1 MKSHQFLFGTLLF
14 ISLFL
19 GLTIAQAE
27 DSSKTKSPSQTEELP
42 LPTGYNTLFA
52 GSGECL
58 QCHNSMIDSDGNNI
72 GILDAWKSTMMGNA
86 SKDPFW
92 KAKVSFETIINPGL
106 QEEIETTCTRCH
118 APQGNFEAQHNG
130 QTHYSIAE
138 LNMDPL
144 AKDGVSCTTCHQI
157 MEESHGNFS
166 GNIQFNSA
174 HEIYGPYSDIFPNPM
189 INTTGYTPTYSTHIK
204 DSELCANCHTLLTPT
219 VDLNGQLTGGEFVEQ
234 SVYQEWKNSESFT
247 NGVSCQDC
255 HLPEIDESIV
265 ISTMPPWLTG
275 QTPFGKHELVGG
287 NVFMLRLLR
296 DNIDELELTAGAEDF
311 DASISRTLHQLQELS
326 LQLELNIE
334 ERDQDSLYLS
344 LRILNYA
351 GHKVPSGYP
360 SRQVF
365 VQLEVQNEAFETIF
379 LSGGLDENFQIINE
393 DEEYEPH
400 YSMINNENQVQI
412 YQTVMANV
420 EDEVTTTLLHAA
432 YPLKD
437 NRLPPMGFSTSHPS
451 YDTTII
457 AGLAASDETFN
468 PSEQGGDLI
477 KYHIPTQQYQG
488 QLKVTA
494 KVYYQTVGSKWLED
508 MFNESSEDIDLFEG
522 MYEASDKSPVLMG
535 TKEII
540 SLETTINKL
549 ENLPKFYPNPS
560 QGYVF
565 IENNQNW
572 EQIDIYHSNGQ
583 FISNIQLTNQELVKL
598 ELPQENGVYMIQLNN
613 KEGHSEI
620 FKILKI

>member
-1 MKSHQFLFGTLLF
+1 MKSHQLLIGSLLF

-27 DSSKTKSPSQTEELP
+27 DFLRTKSPVQTEELP

-58 QCHNSMIDSDGNNI
+58 QCHNSMLDAEGNNI

-86 SKDPFW
+86 AKDPFW

-106 QEEIETTCTRCH
+106 KEHIESTCTKCH

-130 QTHYSIAE
+130 QTHYSIVE
-138 LNMDPL
+138 MNNDPL
-144 AKDGVSCTTCHQI
+144 AKDGVSCTVCHQI

-166 GNIQFNSA
+166 GNIQFNTE
-174 HEIYGPYSDIFPNPM
+174 HKIYGPYADIFPNPM
-189 INTTGYTPTYSTHIK
+189 INMTGYTPTYSTHIK

-219 VDLNGQLTGGEFVEQ
+219 VDLDGQLTGGEFVEQ

-255 HLPEIDESIV
+255 HLPEIDEPIV
-265 ISTMPPWLTG
+265 ISNMPPWLEG
-275 QTPFGKHELVGG
+275 QSPFGKHELVGG

-296 DNIDELELTAGAEDF
+296 NNAEELELSASTEDF
-311 DASISRTLHQLQELS
+311 DATISSTLTKLQELS
-326 LQLELNIE
+326 VQVDLEIE
-334 ERDQDSLYLS
+334 DRDEDSLYVN
-344 LRILNYA
+344 LRIHNYA
-351 GHKVPSGYP
+351 GHKIPSGYP

-365 VQLEVQNEAFETIF
+365 IQFEVKDESDETIF
-379 LSGGLDENFQIINE
+379 LSGAMDENYQIQNE

-400 YSMINNENQVQI
+400 YSMINDENQVQI
-412 YQTVMANV
+412 YQLVMANV
-420 EDEVTTTLLHAA
+420 EGEVTTTLLHAA

-437 NRLPPMGFSTSHPS
+437 NRLPPIGFSTSHPS

-457 AGLAASDETFN
+457 AGFAANDETFN
-468 PSEQGGDLI
+468 PSEEGGDLI
-477 KYHIPTQQYQG
+477 KYHVPIQQYQG
-488 QLKVTA
+488 ELKVTA

-522 MYEASDKSPVLMG
+522 MYESSEKSPVLMNSAY
-535 TKEII
+535 II
-540 SLETTINKL
+540 SQTINIIEL
-549 ENLPKFYPNPS
+549 NNTPLLYPNPTS
-560 QGYVF
+560 GIVF
-565 IENNQNW
+565 INDNKWSEAL
-572 EQIDIYHSNGQ
+572 IYQSNGQ
-583 FISNIQLTNQELVKL
+583 LLSKHMLSNEDNIEIQLPTED
-598 ELPQENGVYMIQLNN
+598 GIYFIQLM
-613 KEGHSEI
+613 KEEQI
-620 FKILKI
+620 ETVKILKI

>member
-1 MKSHQFLFGTLLF
+1 MKSHQFLIGTLLF

-27 DSSKTKSPSQTEELP
+27 DSSKTKSPAQTEELP

-58 QCHNSMIDSDGNNI
+58 QCHNSMVDADGNNI

-86 SKDPFW
+86 AKDPFW

-106 QEEIETTCTRCH
+106 AEEIESTCTKCH

-130 QTHYSIAE
+130 QAHYSMAE
-138 LNMDPL
+138 MNNDPL
-144 AKDGVSCTTCHQI
+144 AKDGVSCTVCHQI
-157 MEESHGNFS
+157 LEESHGNFS
-166 GNIQFNSA
+166 GNIQFNTE
-174 HEIYGPYSDIFPNPM
+174 HKIYGPYSDIFPNPM

-219 VDLNGQLTGGEFVEQ
+219 VDLNGQPTGDEFVEQ

-255 HLPEIDESIV
+255 HLPEINESVV

-275 QTPFGKHELVGG
+275 QSPFGKHELVGG

-344 LRILNYA
+344 LRILNHA

-365 VQLEVQNEAFETIF
+365 VQLEVQNEANESIF
-379 LSGGLDENFQIINE
+379 LSGAMDENFQILNE

-437 NRLPPMGFSTSHPS
+437 NRLPPIGFSTSHPS

-457 AGLAASDETFN
+457 AGQAAIDETFN
-468 PSEQGGDLI
+468 PSEEGGDMI
-477 KYHIPTQQYQG
+477 KYHVPIQQYQG
-488 QLKVTA
+488 ELKVTA

-522 MYEASDKSPVLMG
+522 MYESSDKSPVLMSSE
-535 TKEII
+535 EII
-540 SLETTINKL
+540 SQATSIEEYDNILH
-549 ENLPKFYPNPS
+549 FYPNPS
-560 QGYVF
+560 QGSVY

-572 EQIDIYHSNGQ
+572 EQVNIYQANGQLISIIDIMNK
-583 FISNIQLTNQELVKL
+583 KL
-598 ELPQENGVYMIQLNN
+598 IRFELPQENGIYMIQLKN
-613 KEGHSEI
+613 KESHSELS
-620 FKILKI
+620 KILKI

>member
-1 MKSHQFLFGTLLF
+1 MKNR
-14 ISLFL
+14 SLFA
-19 GLTIAQAE
+19 GTILIIVIFFNLSTLKAE
-27 DSSKTKSPSQTEELP
+27 DISNNKSSVQAEELP

-58 QCHNSMIDSDGNNI
+58 QCHNSMVDGDGNNI
-72 GILDAWKSTMMGNA
+72 GILNYWKSTMMGNA
-86 SKDPFW
+86 AKDPFW

-106 QEEIETTCTRCH
+106 TEEIETTCTKCH

-130 QTHYSIAE
+130 QSHYSIAE
-138 LNMDPL
+138 MNIDPL
-144 AKDGVSCTTCHQI
+144 AKDGVSCTVCHQI

-166 GNIQFNSA
+166 ANIQFNTE
-174 HEIYGPYSDIFPNPM
+174 HKIYGPYSDIFPTPM

-219 VDLNGQLTGGEFVEQ
+219 VDLNGQLTGTEFVEQ
-234 SVYQEWKNSESFT
+234 SVYHEWKNSESFT

-255 HLPEIDESIV
+255 HLPEINESVV

-296 DNIDELELTAGAEDF
+296 DNAEELQLSASTEDF
-311 DASISRTLHQLQELS
+311 DATISRTLHQLQELS
-326 LQLELNIE
+326 LQLDLNIE
-334 ERDQDSLYLS
+334 ERDDDSIYLS

-365 VQLEVQNEAFETIF
+365 VQLEVQNETDESIF
-379 LSGGLDENFQIINE
+379 LSGALDEDFQIVNE

-400 YSMINNENQVQI
+400 YTMINNETQVQI

-420 EDEVTTTLLHAA
+420 EGQVTTTLLHAA
-432 YPLKD
+432 FPLKD
-437 NRLPPMGFSTSHPS
+437 NRLPPIGFSTSHPS

-468 PSEQGGDLI
+468 PSEEGGDLI
-477 KYHIPTQQYQG
+477 KYHIPIHQYQG
-488 QLKVTA
+488 ELKVTA

-522 MYEASDKSPVLMG
+522 MYEASNKSPVLMSSE
-535 TKEII
+535 EII
-540 SLETTINKL
+540 SQATSIEEY
-549 ENLPKFYPNPS
+549 ENILNFYPNPS
-560 QGYVF
+560 QGSIY

-572 EQIDIYHSNGQ
+572 EQAEIYQSNGQ
-583 FISNIQLTNQELVKL
+583 LISSIQLTNQELVKI
-598 ELPQENGVYMIQLNN
+598 ELPKENGVYMIQLKN

-620 FKILKI
+620 SKIIKF

>member
-1 MKSHQFLFGTLLF
+1 MKSHQFLIGSLLF

-19 GLTIAQAE
+19 GYTIAQAE
-27 DSSKTKSPSQTEELP
+27 DSSKVKTPTQTEELP
-42 LPTGYNTLFA
+42 LATGYNDLFA

-58 QCHNSMIDSDGNNI
+58 QCHNSMVDADGNNI

-86 SKDPFW
+86 AKDPFW

-106 QEEIETTCTRCH
+106 TEEIETTCTKCH
-118 APQGNFEAQHNG
+118 APQGNFNAHHNG
-130 QTHYSIAE
+130 QSHYSFSEMNA
-138 LNMDPL
+138 DPI
-144 AKDGVSCTTCHQI
+144 AKDGVSCTVCHQI

-166 GNIQFNSA
+166 GNIQFNT
-174 HEIYGPYSDIFPNPM
+174 EQKIYGPYSDIFPNPM
-189 INTTGYTPTYSTHIK
+189 INHTGYTPTYSTHIK
-204 DSELCANCHTLLTPT
+204 DSELCANCHTLITPT

-247 NGVSCQDC
+247 SGVSCQDC
-255 HLPEIDESIV
+255 HLPEITEDVV
-265 ISTMPPWLTG
+265 ISNMPPWLEG
-275 QTPFGKHELVGG
+275 QSPFGKHELVGG

-296 DNIDELELTAGAEDF
+296 DNIEELELSASTEDF
-311 DASISRTLHQLQELS
+311 ESTISRTLHKLQELS
-326 LQLELNIE
+326 IDMNLNIE
-334 ERDQDSLYLS
+334 ERDNDSLYLS

-365 VQLEVQNEAFETIF
+365 VQLEVQNENNESIF
-379 LSGGLDENFQIINE
+379 LSGALDENSQIIDE

-400 YSMINNENQVQI
+400 YSMINDESQVQI

-420 EDEVTTTLLHAA
+420 EDEMTTTLLHAA

-437 NRLPPMGFSTSHPS
+437 NRLPPIGFSTNHPS

-468 PSEQGGDLI
+468 PSEEGGDLI
-477 KYHIPTQQYQG
+477 KYHIPIHQYQG
-488 QLKVTA
+488 ELKVTA

-522 MYEASDKSPVLMG
+522 MYEDADKSPVLMG
-535 TKEII
+535 TKEVI
-540 SLETTINKL
+540 SLSTSTKEINKL
-549 ENLPKFYPNPS
+549 PNLYPNPS
-560 QGYVF
+560 EGLVY
-565 IENNQNW
+565 IENNNNW
-572 EQIDIYHSNGQ
+572 EQADIYLSNGQ
-583 FISNIQLTNQELVKL
+583 LVSSISIKDEELVII
-598 ELPQENGVYMIQLNN
+598 ELPQELGLYMIQLKN
-613 KEGHSEI
+613 KRHQSEI
-620 FKILKI
+620 SKILKI